1 MIVKI
6 AVENRIIQTGSAA
19 PMPMFKAVDT
29 PTEEY
34 YRKGMPMA
42 MKMTGRFILAGLL
55 LVCCGHAAANT
66 AQPTN
71 RYDCISNDKLN
82 KYPEKGSSPG
92 RITLGSI
99 PSLCPGGGADV
110 SCGGG
115 HDCDN
120 EHNPSPSLC
129 GACSGTCIRE
139 WDNAANPYV
148 WWVYGYAFLEES
160 WDYLGSNLN
169 EMAHVRAYPA
179 MIYSPEIYTINV
191 ARKEC
196 TYAYDLPAPHFSAD
210 EWEGQVM
217 PPPIKQRSALAH
229 SSLGIDASDVQD
241 YFLEAG
247 LILRTD
253 HDGRNRAN
261 FVGHKDKSQ
270 CVEFELH
277 SFLDN
282 NGPEL
287 TEIIATKDETE
298 ESLIKYTVNVLFANM
313 SYARG
318 FAFCPDT
325 WFNRAIIR
333 FYDPYIAQVLVHE
346 WGHHGNIAHP
356 DGENFNGQSNG
367 YYMVFPERFDNEIM
381 TGPPKGDWTIINYHP
396 CWEFLPMNF
405 WPYLESQALVP

>member
-1 MIVKI
+1 
-6 AVENRIIQTGSAA
+6 
-19 PMPMFKAVDT
+19 
-29 PTEEY
+29 
-34 YRKGMPMA
+34 MPMA
-42 MKMTGRFILAGLL
+42 MKMTGRFILASLL

-71 RYDCISNDKLN
+71 NYQCISNDKLN
-82 KYPEKGSSPG
+82 KYPMTGSSPG
-92 RITLGSI
+92 QITLGSI

-129 GACSGTCIRE
+129 GICSGTCIRE

-179 MIYSPEIYTINV
+179 MIYNPETYTINV

-196 TYAYDLPAPHFSAD
+196 TYAYDLPAPSYIVD

-217 PPPIKQRSALAH
+217 PPPIKQRSARAH
-229 SSLGIDASDVQD
+229 GDLGIDESDVQD

-261 FVGHKDKSQ
+261 FMGHKDKSQ
-270 CVEFELH
+270 CVEFVEVH
-277 SFLDN
+277 SILNDDTAP
-282 NGPEL
+282 NGDL
-287 TEIIATKDETE
+287 STKWDVFDALINATR
-298 ESLIKYTVNVLFANM
+298 NVLFAKC
-313 SYARG
+313 SWAHG
-318 FAFCPDT
+318 ASICPDNY
-325 WFNRAIIR
+325 FNVTVISIDAPNI
-333 FYDPYIAQVLVHE
+333 PLTLVHE

-356 DGENFNGQSNG
+356 DQLNDQDNPNH
-367 YYMVFPERFDNEIM
+367 YYEQYPERFDREIM
-381 TGPPKGDWTIINYHP
+381 MADAPGNWIIVNYHR
-396 CWEFLPMNF
+396 CNENYDMYL
-405 WPYLESQALVP
+405 WPLLRSDALVR